1 MEELIARLQ
10 FSKGAWIF
18 IVPISLMA
26 IDYATG
32 LVNAWLKKQIKSS
45 KMREGLGKKFGELS
59 ILAIGAILSCG
70 FSMPIYILHFV
81 SIYIIIMELISICE
95 NLDLL
100 GVPIPK
106 WIRNALNQA
115 NDSMQNK
122 DENKK
127 K

>member
-1 MEELIARLQ
+1 MEDLIARLQ

-18 IVPISLMA
+18 IIPLSLMA

-32 LVNAWLKKQIKSS
+32 LLNAWVKKKIKSS
-45 KMREGLGKKFGELS
+45 KMREGLAKKFGELCV
-59 ILAIGAILSCG
+59 IAIGALLSYG
-70 FSMPIYILHFV
+70 FNMPLYILHFV

-95 NLDLL
+95 NLSLL

-106 WIRNALNQA
+106 FIKNSLNDVNEKIQN
-115 NDSMQNK
+115 NDI
-122 DENKK
+122 KK

>member
-32 LVNAWLKKQIKSS
+32 LVNAWIKKKIKSS
-45 KMREGLGKKFGELS
+45 KMREGLAKKFGELCV
-59 ILAIGAILSCG
+59 LAIGALFSYG
-70 FSMPIYILHFV
+70 FSIPLYILYFM
-81 SIYIIIMELISICE
+81 SIYIIVMELISICE
-95 NLDLL
+95 NLSLL
-100 GVPIPK
+100 GVPIPTFIK
-106 WIRNALNQA
+106 NALNDA
-115 NDSMQNK
+115 NESIQN
-122 DENKK
+122 NGTKK